1 MLYKV
6 ARALSVRWAAATS
19 DYRYC
24 DMDLCCYL
32 PPMHATITCRKIW
45 IIVVD
50 VDGATKE
57 AENYFY
63 LSQDIS
69 IHETF
74 INLNFILFF
83 ALEPF
88 GIFSLFFFDFSLE
101 ITVLR
106 WKIAVN
112 FFVRFSFINFID
124 VLLLGVLWDCCRLFV
139 LKYFGNILKYFFNSK
154 KEFKYFNN
162 LY

>member
-88 GIFSLFFFDFSLE
+88 GIFSLSFFFDFSLE

-112 FFVRFSFINFID
+112 FFLWGSLSLISLMCYYWVYCEIVVDFLCQNFLEI
-124 VLLLGVLWDCCRLFV
+124 F
-139 LKYFGNILKYFFNSK
+139 
-154 KEFKYFNN
+154 
-162 LY
+162 